1 MKKTRE
7 NIFEIQQTVAT
18 NFQNMHNR
26 LDNIK
31 LLNNTIEILS
41 ALSIHNQQQQS

>member
-7 NIFEIQQTVAT
+7 NIFEIQQTLVT
-18 NFQNMHNR
+18 NFQNKHNR